1 MGAEVLL
8 AGGRDWHPYI
18 HVPLGMGKLHGAC
31 STGDLSPSPNPI
43 SAAAPSKPAAARC
56 WASMTASN
64 DNMCARNHSKKVLAL
79 HPKTGNPVPAPRRG
93 GHHREFIVHSIE
105 Y

>member
-1 MGAEVLL
+1 M
-8 AGGRDWHPYI
+8 GRDLDYTP
-18 HVPLGMGKLHGAC
+18 G
-31 STGDLSPSPNPI
+31 
-43 SAAAPSKPAAARC
+43 SAGVAVEVAL
-56 WASMTASN
+56 SMTASD

-79 HPKTGNPVPAPRRG
+79 HAKTGNPVPAPRRG